1 MNQPSNVKET
11 PAMEVLKDSING
23 SDGNPKHMP
32 PLLIEDEFPGY
43 VVELFRSLRTKV
55 LLSLYEQENNSVG
68 ITSLESGAGKTTV
81 SVNLALMMAQ
91 RNIKTL
97 LIDGDMRRGELH
109 DLLGMR
115 ERPGLTEFLESR
127 RPVNEENVLPLIQ
140 GRSDSNFRFISSG
153 RKIPHS
159 SELLSEN
166 AFRTLMKALEK
177 TFDVVVLDLPPLG
190 MAVDPAV
197 VQDVVG
203 KYVFVAQAASTNMV
217 DLSKKIEEYPAVSE
231 KSLGIVLNKASIDRK
246 LSYYRN
252 SKYYSIDEDG
262 KNGKRAKKHKRSRS
276 KSEKQQKRNE
286 KKEAKE
292 AAKASL

>member
-1 MNQPSNVKET
+1 MNQPSNVRET
-11 PAMEVLKDSING
+11 PTMEVLRDSVKA
-23 SDGNPKHMP
+23 SDGNLKHLP

-55 LLSLYEQENNSVG
+55 LLSLYEQQNNSVA

-91 RNIKTL
+91 RNIRTL

-109 DLLGMR
+109 TLLGLR
-115 ERPGLTEFLESR
+115 ERPGLTEFLETR
-127 RPVNEENVLPLIQ
+127 KPVTEESVLGLIQ

-166 AFRTLMKALEK
+166 GFRTLMHALRKA
-177 TFDVVVLDLPPLG
+177 FDVVVLDLPPLG

-203 KYVFVAQAASTNMV
+203 KYVFVAQAGSTNMV

-231 KSLGIVLNKASIDRK
+231 KSLGIVLNRASIDRK
-246 LSYYRN
+246 LSYYKY
-252 SKYYSIDEDG
+252 SKYYSVDEVG
-262 KNGKRAKKHKRSRS
+262 KNGKRHKRSKGQSDKQRKRS
-276 KSEKQQKRNE
+276 E
-286 KKEAKE
+286 KKEAKAMAE
-292 AAKASL
+292 KSL

>member
-1 MNQPSNVKET
+1 MNQPNNIKET
-11 PAMEVLKDSING
+11 PTMEILRDSING
-23 SDGNPKHMP
+23 SDENSKHLP
-32 PLLIEDEFPGY
+32 PLLIDEEFPGY

-55 LLSLYEQENNSVG
+55 LLSLYEQKNNSVA

-91 RNIKTL
+91 RNIRTL
-97 LIDGDMRRGELH
+97 LVDGDMRRGELH
-109 DLLGMR
+109 SLLGLR

-127 RPVNEENVLPLIQ
+127 IPVTEDNVLRLIQ
-140 GRSDSNFRFISSG
+140 GRPDSNFRFISSG

-159 SELLSEN
+159 SELLSEKT
-166 AFRTLMKALEK
+166 FRAMMQALEK
-177 TFDVVVLDLPPLG
+177 IFDVVVLDLPPLG

-203 KYVFVAQAASTNMV
+203 KYVFVAQAGSTNMV

-246 LSYYRN
+246 LSYYKY
-252 SKYYSIDEDG
+252 SKYYSLDEDR
-262 KNGKRAKKHKRSRS
+262 KNGKKHKSS
-276 KSEKQQKRNE
+276 KGRRDRHRKPGEMEEVETTAEK
-286 KKEAKE
+286 
-292 AAKASL
+292 SL

>member
-1 MNQPSNVKET
+1 
-11 PAMEVLKDSING
+11 MEVLRDSING
-23 SDGNPKHMP
+23 SDGNSKHLP
-32 PLLIEDEFPGY
+32 PLLIDEEFPGY

-55 LLSLYEQENNSVG
+55 LLSLYEQQNNSVA

-91 RNIKTL
+91 RNIRTL
-97 LIDGDMRRGELH
+97 LVDGDMRRGELH
-109 DLLGMR
+109 TLLGLR

-127 RPVNEENVLPLIQ
+127 IPVTEENVLKLIQ
-140 GRSDSNFRFISSG
+140 GRPDSNFRFISSG

-159 SELLSEN
+159 SELLSEKT
-166 AFRTLMKALEK
+166 FRALMQALEK
-177 TFDVVVLDLPPLG
+177 IFDVVVLDLPPLG

-203 KYVFVAQAASTNMV
+203 KYVFVAQADSTNMV

-246 LSYYRN
+246 LSYYKY
-252 SKYYSIDEDG
+252 SKYYSVDEER
-262 KNGKRAKKHKRSRS
+262 KNGKKHKRSKGRRDKHRKPGEMEDVEMTTE
-276 KSEKQQKRNE
+276 KS
-286 KKEAKE
+286 
-292 AAKASL
+292 L